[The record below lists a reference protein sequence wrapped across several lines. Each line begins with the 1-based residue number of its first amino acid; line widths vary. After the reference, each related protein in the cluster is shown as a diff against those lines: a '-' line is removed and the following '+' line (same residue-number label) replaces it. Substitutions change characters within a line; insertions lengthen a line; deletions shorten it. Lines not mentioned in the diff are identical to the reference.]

1 MGEKSFISVVDQY
14 FKRFQTKK
22 IQIDLL
28 PSNDLKIIIV
38 IPVYNEE
45 NISATLDSLF
55 INQDDLYFSVEVITL
70 VNNSEDAK
78 PEIKEQNLATFK
90 DLIKLSQTYQ
100 KKTTLIPVYINNLDQ
115 KHAGVGWAR
124 KLGMDLALQ
133 RFKKINYD
141 GVIVGLDA
149 DTTVESNYL
158 NSIYHFFKKTNF
170 NSASIHF
177 EHPTQGNEFDD
188 FHYQQIINY
197 ELHLR
202 YYKNSLKFA
211 NLPYSYHT
219 IGSAFAVN
227 ASSYAKQGGMNRR
240 KAGED
245 FYFITKLIKG
255 EKFGEITKTKVIPS
269 PRISE

>member
-28 PSNDLKIIIV
+28 PANDLKIIIV

-55 INQDDLYFSVEVITL
+55 INQDDLSFSVEVITL
-70 VNNSEDAK
+70 LNNSEDAK
-78 PEIKEQNLATFK
+78 SEIKEQNLATFK
-90 DLIKLSQTYQ
+90 ELKKLSQTYQ

-133 RFKKINYD
+133 RFKKINYN

-158 NSIYHFFKKTNF
+158 NSIYHYL
-170 NSASIHF
+170 SI
-177 EHPTQGNEFDD
+177 
-188 FHYQQIINY
+188 
-197 ELHLR
+197 
-202 YYKNSLKFA
+202 
-211 NLPYSYHT
+211 
-219 IGSAFAVN
+219 
-227 ASSYAKQGGMNRR
+227 
-240 KAGED
+240 
-245 FYFITKLIKG
+245 
-255 EKFGEITKTKVIPS
+255 
-269 PRISE
+269 